1 MEVASFYW
9 LFKELT
15 DRRWR
20 TGGRRLTIKER
31 NAVIY
36 LLIWKCV
43 LEPMELERKR
53 NIPTDQE
60 LEQKVHLFMSA
71 WNQYKESRR
80 LE

>member
-1 MEVASFYW
+1 MYATSLYW

-20 TGGRRLTIKER
+20 TGQRLTMKQR
-31 NAVIY
+31 NAIIY
-36 LLIWKCV
+36 IIIWKCI
-43 LEPMELERKR
+43 LEPMEIERKR
-53 NIPTDQE
+53 NIPTDTE
-60 LEQKVHLFMSA
+60 LEQKVYLFVSA